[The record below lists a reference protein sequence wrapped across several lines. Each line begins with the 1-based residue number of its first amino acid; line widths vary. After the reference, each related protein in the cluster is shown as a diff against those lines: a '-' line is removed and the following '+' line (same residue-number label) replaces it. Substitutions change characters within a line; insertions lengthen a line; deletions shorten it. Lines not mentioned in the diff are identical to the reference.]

1 MGQFSYLK
9 TLNFSGLKPQLVA
22 RLSKALKAEENE
34 AIANDASTES
44 TADDAGNQNI
54 SKGSN
59 EDESNDGMDIDM
71 ADIVVID
78 EYDSTKTDAKHDESS
93 KKVK

>member
-1 MGQFSYLK
+1 MK
-9 TLNFSGLKPQLVA
+9 T
-22 RLSKALKAEENE
+22 EENE
-34 AIANDASTES
+34 AIANDASIES
-44 TADDAGNQNI
+44 TTDNVANQSL
-54 SKGSN
+54 SKASN

-93 KKVK
+93 KKVKKKCHFDYTNTSY

>member
-1 MGQFSYLK
+1 MQ
-9 TLNFSGLKPQLVA
+9 
-22 RLSKALKAEENE
+22 
-34 AIANDASTES
+34 NDDQNPTKLES
-44 TADDAGNQNI
+44 SNNSANQNT

-78 EYDSTKTDAKHDESS
+78 EYDSTKTDTKHDESS
-93 KKVK
+93 KKVTKFISDDTKASF

>member
-1 MGQFSYLK
+1 MK
-9 TLNFSGLKPQLVA
+9 KWNFSGLKPQLVA
-22 RLSKALKAEENE
+22 RLSKALKTEENE
-34 AIANDASTES
+34 AIANDASIENITEN
-44 TADDAGNQNI
+44 ANQNL
-54 SKGSN
+54 SKASN

-93 KKVK
+93 KKV